1 MNGIR
6 YTPADT
12 TGHVATPAAGSLTKE
27 NGGGPARLLY
37 DEGYPVI
44 AACKVCDGRIKLD
57 YKLQMDW
64 RHAP

>member
-1 MNGIR
+1 
-6 YTPADT
+6 
-12 TGHVATPAAGSLTKE
+12 VATPAAGSFTKE

-37 DEGYPVI
+37 DEDYPVI